1 MQLLIG
7 VACMSMVANLQYGWT
22 LFVNPIEEKFHWGSA
37 VIQVFFVVFIL
48 CETWFSPI
56 LGAFTDRIGPRLV
69 VFFGGILCAVAWCMN
84 ALADSINFFS
94 LAAVVGGIGAG
105 AVYSACVGNALR
117 WFPDRRGLAVGI
129 TAAGY
134 GAGSALTVIPITNMI
149 AAKGYQETFLI
160 FGLCQGAVI
169 AILALFLKGKGR
181 IEVLNEVGVVKN
193 YRSMEMIKEPAFW
206 VMYLMF
212 VMVGGGGLVI
222 TAQFID
228 IAKSLNFQ
236 GVDVVIFGV
245 TLSLLMLTLNLNR
258 VLNGLTRPIFG
269 WISDLI
275 GREKTMF
282 ICFNLEALSILGLY
296 YFGHTPAF
304 FLLLTGLVFFLW
316 GEIYSLFPS
325 INADTFGDQ
334 YAAGNA
340 GLLYT
345 AKGTASLLVPLS
357 SILAAA
363 TGSWEAVFWGAGIL
377 NFLAALLAWF
387 ILRPLRR
394 KLVIRNRRRNR

>member
-1 MQLLIG
+1 
-7 VACMSMVANLQYGWT
+7 MSMVANLQYGWT

-48 CETWFSPI
+48 CETWLSPF
-56 LGAFTDRIGPRLV
+56 LGAFSDRVGPRLI
-69 VFFGGILCAVAWCMN
+69 VFFGGILCAVAWYMN

-149 AAKGYQETFLI
+149 AARGYQETFLI

-169 AILALFLKGKGR
+169 AILALFLKGKER
-181 IEVLNEVGVVKN
+181 TSVLNEVEVVKN

-212 VMVGGGGLVI
+212 VMVGGGGLVV

-228 IAKSLNFQ
+228 IARSFNLH

-245 TLSLLMLTLNLNR
+245 TLPLLMLTLNLNR

-269 WISDLI
+269 WLSDLI

-296 YFGHTPAF
+296 YFGHTPTF

-334 YAAGNA
+334 YAAGNV

-345 AKGTASLLVPLS
+345 AKCTASLLVPLS
-357 SILAAA
+357 TILAMT

-394 KLVIRNRRRNR
+394 KLAIKNRRRIR